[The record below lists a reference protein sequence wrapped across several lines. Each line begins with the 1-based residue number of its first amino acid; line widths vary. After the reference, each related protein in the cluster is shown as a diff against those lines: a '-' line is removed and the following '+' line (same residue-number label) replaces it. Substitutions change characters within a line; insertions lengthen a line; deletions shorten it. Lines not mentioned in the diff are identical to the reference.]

1 MPRKPKSD
9 KSKSTFGRKPGY
21 FEKLKMGTAHETY
34 DEKEGRGSPAEWKAA
49 FNVRMGFAEAQS
61 YKGRKWGS
69 DWKKLA
75 DLSGIHIDEKSM
87 WSDVKKAFRKAAMS
101 NNFNFDRSNKTEAE
115 IKTAEVGFMEA
126 QAAYAMLEDI
136 YRTEGRLD

>member
-1 MPRKPKSD
+1 MGRRAKKSD
-9 KSKSTFGRKPGY
+9 STFGRKPGY
-21 FEKLKMGTAHETY
+21 FEKLKMGTAHPTY
-34 DEKEGRGSPAEWKAA
+34 DVEKEGLGSRVEWKAA
-49 FNVRMGFAEAQS
+49 FNVRMGFAEAQA
-61 YKGRKWGS
+61 YKGKRWGS

-75 DLSGIHIDEKSM
+75 DLSGIHLDEKSM
-87 WSDVKKAFRKAAMS
+87 WSDVKKAFRKAAMA

>member
-1 MPRKPKSD
+1 MVLLRNGKLR
-9 KSKSTFGRKPGY
+9 STCAWDLRRLNRTRVAKVGKRL
-21 FEKLKMGTAHETY
+21 EET
-34 DEKEGRGSPAEWKAA
+34 RRP
-49 FNVRMGFAEAQS
+49 V
-61 YKGRKWGS
+61 
-69 DWKKLA
+69 
-75 DLSGIHIDEKSM
+75 GIHIDEKSM